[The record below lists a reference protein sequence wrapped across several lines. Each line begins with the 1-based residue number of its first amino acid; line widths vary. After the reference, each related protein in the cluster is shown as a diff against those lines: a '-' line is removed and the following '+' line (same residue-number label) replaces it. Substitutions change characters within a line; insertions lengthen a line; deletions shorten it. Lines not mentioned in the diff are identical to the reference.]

1 MINIVELEIKRIIC
15 IRVVYLFKL
24 TPKEQKLL
32 IILALLLVLGIV
44 LRFTLPAHG
53 EPNTDMDKDILF
65 NPDHSDENGDLVPI
79 EEKMIIIY
87 VTGAVDKPGVY
98 ILAEGSRVF
107 QAIEKAGGHTD
118 DADLERI
125 NLAEPLYDGQ
135 PVYVPRKSDT
145 VSPQAEGSS
154 FSSVQGVKVNINRAN
169 KSQLE
174 SLPGIGAVKAQSI
187 LDYREKNGPFH
198 SVDELVKV
206 TGIGDK
212 TFEGLRDLITIY

>member
-1 MINIVELEIKRIIC
+1 M
-15 IRVVYLFKL
+15 FKL
-24 TPKEQKLL
+24 TPKEQKLVIL
-32 IILALLLVLGIV
+32 LALLLVLGIV
-44 LRFTLPAHG
+44 LRFALPAHG
-53 EPNTDMDKDILF
+53 EKNTDMDITF
-65 NPDHSDENGDLVPI
+65 NPEHSNGNGDLVPA
-79 EEKMIIIY
+79 EEKMIIIH

-98 ILAEGSRVF
+98 ILDEGSRVF

-154 FSSVQGVKVNINRAN
+154 FSAVQGVRVNINRAN

-198 SVDELVKV
+198 SVDEIVKV

-212 TFEGLRDLITIY
+212 TLEGLRDLITIY